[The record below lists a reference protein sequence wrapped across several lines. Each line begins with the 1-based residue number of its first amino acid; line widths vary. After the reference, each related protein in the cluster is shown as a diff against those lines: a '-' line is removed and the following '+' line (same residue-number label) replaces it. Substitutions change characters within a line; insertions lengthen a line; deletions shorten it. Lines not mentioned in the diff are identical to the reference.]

1 MRTSEWIRF
10 KDGLWIP
17 YRKRTY
23 LYWFKFLQE
32 AERAPNNEFEVDW
45 SKYRGWGGANAVM
58 GQKFDVWWD
67 ERWAKLFGSK
77 DRWMDKGKMKFDLT
91 TTRPK
96 ADGIRI
102 ALLVYQSR
110 NTPPDLTPRNTST
123 PDGMRRETT
132 TKRRG
137 GRNLAIARKVIQ
149 LEKRKA
155 TPLWG
160 INLEAGEE
168 QGLIEQEV
176 QSRVGRHLRNANKI
190 LANVCEG
197 RFP

>member
-1 MRTSEWIRF
+1 MRTSEWIRY

-32 AERAPNNEFEVDW
+32 AEAAPDTEFKVDW
-45 SKYRGWGGANAVM
+45 NKYRGWGGSNVIL
-58 GQKFDVWWD
+58 GQKFDTWWED
-67 ERWAKLFGSK
+67 RWVNLFGVE
-77 DRWMDKGKMKFDLT
+77 DRWMDKSKSRFDLT
-91 TTRPK
+91 TSRPK
-96 ADGIRI
+96 TEAIRI
-102 ALLVYQSR
+102 ALLVYQNR
-110 NTPPDLTPRNTST
+110 NTPPDWTPRKVDSA
-123 PDGMRRETT
+123 DGFRRTTT

-137 GRNLAIARKVIQ
+137 GKTLAIARKVIQ

-160 INLEAGEE
+160 INPDEA
-168 QGLIEQEV
+168 LLEQEV
-176 QSRVGRHLRNANKI
+176 QSRVGRYLRNANKI